1 MKILILGAGAIGG
14 YYGAR
19 LIEAGGDVT
28 FLVRP
33 QRQALIEK
41 QGLIVESEL
50 GRFAQ
55 AVKTATAESVKP
67 EFDLVLL
74 TCKSYDL
81 AQAMDAIAPALQ
93 AHTAILPFLNGLVAY
108 DALDARFGKQRIL
121 GGVAYIA
128 TMLMPDGSIA
138 HRGNNDTVLIGAR
151 STASEARAAAQ
162 AFYDLFAKSPGIRK
176 MPENIEQALWDKWV
190 MICSGALM
198 CCLMRGT
205 VKDILH
211 TQDGRRLM
219 EQAMRECAA
228 VAEYTGYKL
237 SKQAVD
243 GMRALLLDEN
253 LAWAASMMRDIDR
266 NLPRIEADGIVG
278 DMLKRATQFGFDVHL
293 MRAAY
298 CHLQVYM
305 AQRSKAE
312 GAA

>member
-1 MKILILGAGAIGG
+1 VKILILGAGAIGG

-19 LIEAGGDVT
+19 LIQAGGDVT

-33 QRQALIEK
+33 QRQELIEK
-41 QGLIVESEL
+41 RGLIVESDL

-55 AVKTATAESVKP
+55 AVKTITAESVRP
-67 EFDLVLL
+67 EYDLVLL

-81 AQAMDAIAPALQ
+81 EQAMDAIAPAV
-93 AHTAILPFLNGLVAY
+93 HTNTAILPFLNGLMAY
-108 DALDARFGKQRIL
+108 DALDARFGRQRVL

-128 TMLMPDGSIA
+128 TMLMPDGSIV
-138 HRGNNDTVLIGAR
+138 HRGNNDTVLVGHR
-151 STASEARAAAQ
+151 SADTRAAAQ

-211 TQDGRRLM
+211 THDGRRLM
-219 EQAMRECAA
+219 EQAMRECSD
-228 VAEYTGYKL
+228 VAEYAGYKL
-237 SKQAVD
+237 SPQTVD

-253 LAWAASMMRDIDR
+253 LAWAASMMRDIGQ
-266 NLPRIEADGIVG
+266 NMPRVEGDAIVG
-278 DMLKRATQFGFDVHL
+278 DMLKRATQFGTDADL
-293 MRAAY
+293 TRAAY

-305 AQRSKAE
+305 AQQNKA
-312 GAA
+312 